1 MNTPS
6 AVTMTP
12 SELTALAEHI
22 LGTHHALLHREL
34 PRLDAALS
42 AAPRSLRAPFGH
54 LKSLLDD
61 HLMKEERILFPA
73 IFALCGGEGAH
84 GCGLFGPIQQM

>member
-12 SELTALAEHI
+12 AELTALAEHI

-73 IFALCGGEGAH
+73 ISRTRSRVSSRPGSPRGGSVT
-84 GCGLFGPIQQM
+84 